1 MTEDKVAG
9 QAIVIG
15 DTGGIGSAIRAELEA
30 RGFTVT
36 GLSRSRD
43 GFDVTDEGSVEAGL
57 RGIEGPV
64 DLIFVASGALGTP
77 EKALSHLTPE
87 ELQTQFAVNA
97 MGPALVLKHAARLLP
112 RDQPARFAALSA
124 RVGSIGDN
132 GLGGWYS
139 YRTSKAALNQV
150 LHGAAIELGRSHKQ
164 LVVAALH
171 PGTVDTPFTADYP
184 RDKLAPE
191 DAARRLLD
199 VLDGLTPAQSGG
211 FYDYAGKEIPW

>member
-1 MTEDKVAG
+1 MAG

-30 RGFTVT
+30 RGFALK

-43 GFDVTDEGSVEAGL
+43 GFDVTDERSVEAGL
-57 RGIEGPV
+57 RGIDGPV

-77 EKALSHLTPE
+77 EKALSQLTPA

-139 YRTSKAALNQV
+139 YR
-150 LHGAAIELGRSHKQ
+150 
-164 LVVAALH
+164 
-171 PGTVDTPFTADYP
+171 P
-184 RDKLAPE
+184 RK
-191 DAARRLLD
+191 RR
-199 VLDGLTPAQSGG
+199 
-211 FYDYAGKEIPW
+211 